1 MYRRSRE
8 DEREIMKLNPEY
20 VKLAS
25 KMIDESPYLKLLGTT
40 TELLDAGHY
49 RCRMELDRKHT
60 NMFGGINGGVNAG
73 LLDSVTYWCLLCCMS
88 EDVGYT
94 TIDLTVNDMHS
105 AKSGIIYAEGE
116 VIKHGRTISLTEGR
130 ITDERGTLI
139 AYGTSKLFASPTIQP
154 MSLAAEYL
162 GIGAMPPKFID

>member
-1 MYRRSRE
+1 
-8 DEREIMKLNPEY
+8 
-20 VKLAS
+20 
-25 KMIDESPYLKLLGTT
+25 
-40 TELLDAGHY
+40 
-49 RCRMELDRKHT
+49 
-60 NMFGGINGGVNAG
+60 MFGGINGGVNAG
-73 LLDSVTYWCLLCCMS
+73 LLDSVTYWCLLCCMP

-105 AKSGIIYAEGE
+105 AQSGIIYAEGE

-130 ITDERGTLI
+130 ITDEKGTLI

-162 GIGAMPPKFID
+162 GIGTMPPKFIDYFVNQFALSSAWARLRFDSLGALNNARQFLPCAQASVPCLLRLNSSCIER

>member
-1 MYRRSRE
+1 M
-8 DEREIMKLNPEY
+8 
-20 VKLAS
+20 
-25 KMIDESPYLKLLGTT
+25 G
-40 TELLDAGHY
+40 
-49 RCRMELDRKHT
+49 LDRKHT

-73 LLDSVTYWCLLCCMS
+73 LLDSVTYWCLLCCMP

-105 AKSGIIYAEGE
+105 AQSGIMY
-116 VIKHGRTISLTEGR
+116 
-130 ITDERGTLI
+130 TDEKGTLI

-162 GIGAMPPKFID
+162 GIGTMPPKFID

>member
-1 MYRRSRE
+1 
-8 DEREIMKLNPEY
+8 MKLNPEY
-20 VKLAS
+20 VKIAS

-73 LLDSVTYWCLLCCMS
+73 LLDSVTYWCLLCCMP

-94 TIDLTVNDMHS
+94 TIDLTVIDMHS
-105 AKSGIIYAEGE
+105 AQSGIIYAEGE

-130 ITDERGTLI
+130 ITDEKGTLI

-162 GIGAMPPKFID
+162 GIGTMPPKFID